1 MALTLDDKYVSPAE
15 LTGYVRSALEDLP
28 QNTFSLNQYL
38 PDTPVD
44 DIDWRGETGGN
55 GLTEVA
61 QFRSFDAESPIGS
74 RPGVSTISGS
84 LPPISE
90 KIRLGEYDR
99 LKLRNS
105 TDGIKNAI
113 LDDGVRQAR
122 KIKARAEVGRGEL
135 LMTGKVTIAEN
146 GLGIEADF
154 GRKASHSPTA
164 AILWSAAGSTPI
176 DDLLAWVEVYRAT
189 NGIKP
194 EVMLVAQQ
202 VVSVLMRNEQ
212 IRALTL
218 PAGSTVQ
225 IVTIDAIQ
233 ALLRSYG
240 LPPLEVYEA
249 QVAGPSS
256 TAVDILDPTK
266 ILFLPPAGNKIGET
280 QWGITAE
287 QQSADYNLDSTIE
300 PGIVVGSYSDNDPVA
315 QWTKA
320 SAIMLPI
327 APNTNLTLAGK
338 VL

>member
-1 MALTLDDKYVSPAE
+1 MALILDDKYVSPAE
-15 LTGYVRSALEDLP
+15 LTGYVRKALEDLP
-28 QNTFSLNQYL
+28 QNTFSLNRYL
-38 PDTPVD
+38 PDKPVD
-44 DIDWRGETGGN
+44 DIDWRGQTGGN
-55 GLTEVA
+55 GLTQVA
-61 QFRSFDAESPIGS
+61 QFRSFDTESPIGS
-74 RPGVSTISGS
+74 RPGVSTISGA

-99 LKLRNS
+99 LKLRKS
-105 TDGIKNAI
+105 VDGIKDAI

-122 KIKARAEVGRGEL
+122 KILARAEVARGEL
-135 LMTGKVTIAEN
+135 LMTGKVTITEN
-146 GLGIEADF
+146 KLGIEADF

-194 EVMLVAQQ
+194 EVTLVAQR
-202 VVSVLMRNEQ
+202 VVSVLMRNAQ
-212 IRALTL
+212 IRSLTL
-218 PAGSTVQ
+218 PENSTVQ
-225 IVTIDAIQ
+225 IVTLDAIQ
-233 ALLRSYG
+233 ALFRSFG
-240 LPPLEVYEA
+240 IPPLEVYEA
-249 QVAGPSS
+249 QVAGADNS
-256 TAVDILDPTK
+256 AMDILDPTK
-266 ILFLPPAGNKIGET
+266 ILFLPPAGNDIGET
-280 QWGITAE
+280 QWGVTAE
-287 QQSADYNLDSTIE
+287 QQSEDYKLDSTVD